1 MADYSSHTPGT
12 FCWAE
17 LATTDQKAAVAFY
30 GALFGWGVND
40 MPIGPTETYSMFQM
54 RGKDVGAAYTMRPE
68 ERQHGAPP
76 HWNTYVAVANADD
89 TVNRAKALGA
99 TVLAPAFDVMDAG
112 RMAVLQ
118 DPTGAVFQI
127 WQPGKHI
134 GARIMREPGAMT
146 WTELATRDTEG
157 AKKFY
162 TSLFGWK
169 EKTSSG
175 AGMTYTEFSVDET
188 PFAGM
193 MEMNAQMV
201 GMGVPPHWL
210 TYFQVADVDASA
222 NTAKGLE
229 ATLVVPPMD
238 IPNTGRF
245 SVIRDP
251 HGAVFA
257 IYKPAR

>member
-89 TVNRAKALGA
+89 TVNRAEALGA

-175 AGMTYTEFSVDET
+175 AGMTYTEFSLDET

>member
-76 HWNTYVAVANADD
+76 HWNAYVAVANADD

-127 WQPGKHI
+127 WQPNKHI
-134 GARIMREPGAMT
+134 GVRIMREPGAMT

-175 AGMTYTEFSVDET
+175 AGMTYTEFSLDET

>member
-146 WTELATRDTEG
+146 WTELATRDTES

-175 AGMTYTEFSVDET
+175 AGMTYTEFSLDET